1 MRVKL
6 EQRWIKRLLQL
17 PESGM
22 GYQRVDLRLAD
33 GREFKDVL
41 AFNAEEVELP
51 DECTNA
57 KIEDVRL
64 RTGVESSGD
73 VIWHRWRHAEDLN
86 RAGIADRVIA

>member
-1 MRVKL
+1 MLAVEPTRIWNRLSDSRRVSMRVKL

-33 GREFKDVL
+33 GRELKDVL

-51 DECTNA
+51 DECANA
-57 KIEDVRL
+57 KIEDVHL
-64 RTGVESSGD
+64 RT
-73 VIWHRWRHAEDLN
+73 A
-86 RAGIADRVIA
+86 

>member
-6 EQRWIKRLLQL
+6 EQRWMKRLLQL

-33 GREFKDVL
+33 GRELKNVL

-51 DECTNA
+51 DECADA
-57 KIEDVRL
+57 KIEDIHL
-64 RTGVESSGD
+64 RN
-73 VIWHRWRHAEDLN
+73 A
-86 RAGIADRVIA
+86 